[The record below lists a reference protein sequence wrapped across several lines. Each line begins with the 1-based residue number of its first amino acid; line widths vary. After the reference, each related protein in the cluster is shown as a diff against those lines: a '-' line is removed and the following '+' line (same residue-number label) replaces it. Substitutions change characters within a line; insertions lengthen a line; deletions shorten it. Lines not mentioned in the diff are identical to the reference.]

1 MQMQKVLMHSD
12 FFFLRRLARK
22 IEVSGVKNIFLSQ
35 PAMKKKKRRIKKTW
49 SSHLANAACKEQELF
64 VTQTSAKMPKIGM
77 IMQDQVF
84 LYIFHSFFFSPFFPP
99 KSDLSKCIYLYIP
112 FYMCQP
118 QSNLGHSFVVP
129 SDTLWKLY
137 PLSSR
142 FPILPPPLLVWICSS
157 SCVFGLGKQ
166 SCCLWVISRAQISGS
181 FFLGSW
187 LYT

>member
-84 LYIFHSFFFSPFFPP
+84 LYIFHSFFFFLLFFPP
-99 KSDLSKCIYLYIP
+99 RVTFQNVFIYIFHFTCANLRVTWDILSWFHQTLCESSTP
-112 FYMCQP
+112 FPAAFLSCLPLCLFGYARAPVC
-118 QSNLGHSFVVP
+118 LGWGNRAVVYELSP
-129 SDTLWKLY
+129 GLRY
-137 PLSSR
+137 PAAFS
-142 FPILPPPLLVWICSS
+142 
-157 SCVFGLGKQ
+157 
-166 SCCLWVISRAQISGS
+166 
-181 FFLGSW
+181 
-187 LYT
+187 